1 MVTPKGHVKTHEQ
14 VIIPEVMVQLHRKM
28 CERNS
33 VVHLNVPRSQSE
45 EARSG
50 TRGRENLITLVYLMN
65 PVGSSHHICRDV
77 EGAGKCSL
85 KVYNTAAEAHHV

>member
-33 VVHLNVPRSQSE
+33 VVHLNVLRSQSE
-45 EARSG
+45 EARSK
-50 TRGRENLITLVYLMN
+50 T
-65 PVGSSHHICRDV
+65 
-77 EGAGKCSL
+77 
-85 KVYNTAAEAHHV
+85 